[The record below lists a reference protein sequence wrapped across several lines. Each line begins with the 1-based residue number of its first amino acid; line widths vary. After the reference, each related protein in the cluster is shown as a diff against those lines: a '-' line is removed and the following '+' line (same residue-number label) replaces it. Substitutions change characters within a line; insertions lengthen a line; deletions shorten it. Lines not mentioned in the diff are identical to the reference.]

1 MGGQLFPRE
10 EVSVNRAEIQN
21 FKREII
27 GNESMD
33 LRFLFY
39 DLATGGRETY
49 YLQNARS
56 PLFPGVAVLVAKA
69 AT

>member
-1 MGGQLFPRE
+1 M
-10 EVSVNRAEIQN
+10 SRAEIQN

-49 YLQNARS
+49 YLQNH
-56 PLFPGVAVLVAKA
+56 AVLFSRD
-69 AT
+69 